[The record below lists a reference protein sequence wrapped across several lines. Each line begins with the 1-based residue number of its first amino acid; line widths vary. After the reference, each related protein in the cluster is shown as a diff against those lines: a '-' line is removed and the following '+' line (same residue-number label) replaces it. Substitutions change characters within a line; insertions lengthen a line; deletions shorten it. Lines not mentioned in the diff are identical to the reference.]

1 MTLPS
6 SEPLVLIVED
16 DPLIGDYIRT
26 CVAEAGYRP
35 VGPAR
40 SLTEAKAAIADHAL
54 SAALLDIHLGG
65 DDRSFELADILLAL
79 RVRFAFLSAY
89 SSVLTPRKFRD
100 APHLMKPFSV
110 DALTDLLHR
119 LVGTPL
125 PERGGGL

>member
-1 MTLPS
+1 MTPTS
-6 SEPLVLIVED
+6 SETLVLIVED
-16 DPLIGDYIRT
+16 DPLIGDYIGT

-65 DDRSFELADILLAL
+65 DDRSFELAEILAAL
-79 RVRFAFLSAY
+79 RVPFAFLSAY
-89 SSVLTPRKFRD
+89 SSVLTPRKFRE

-110 DALTDLLHR
+110 DTLTALLHG
-119 LVGTPL
+119 LVGAPFSQG
-125 PERGGGL
+125 ERGA